1 MVSIWSGVVLNG
13 EYYERVFV
21 MITGDEMMV
30 CIYNQTEWVTVTIN
44 NWPIRRD
51 LEVTKIYKKE
61 RRGISSFL

>member
-44 NWPIRRD
+44 N
-51 LEVTKIYKKE
+51 
-61 RRGISSFL
+61 